1 MKLLRS
7 TNVNNR
13 VNLQVDFDVVVGKE
27 FTCKKCGSTYRVER
41 TDLSA
46 IRYGKGNFA
55 CSCPT
60 CGADCFIP
68 VTRWQTV
75 RNFFRR

>member
-1 MKLLRS
+1 MKVIRS
-7 TNVNNR
+7 STIG
-13 VNLQVDFDVVVGKE
+13 LPEAATVDFAVVVGKD

-46 IRYGKGNFA
+46 IRYGKGHFA
-55 CSCPT
+55 TSCPT
-60 CGADCFIP
+60 CGAECFIP
-68 VTRWQTV
+68 VTRWQAV